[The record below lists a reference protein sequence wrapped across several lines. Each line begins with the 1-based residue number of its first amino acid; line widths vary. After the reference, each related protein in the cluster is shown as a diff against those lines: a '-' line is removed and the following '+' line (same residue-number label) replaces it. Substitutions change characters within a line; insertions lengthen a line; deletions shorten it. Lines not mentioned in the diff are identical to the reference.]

1 MFSHSMSASYPHRLT
16 VSGRQVH
23 MRYLFV
29 PPQSLWIAAPIGN
42 VQAMIMHWYAS
53 GVPKAP
59 PWILQPSFH
68 RLWLVSRSGL
78 PDLLQRAGFWAQCT
92 SLPGPFW
99 VVHLSGTVGLG
110 SQTRNTICRQSH
122 HKSILPV
129 QFLQFADSHMVV
141 FQASNMEHHRAFKEK

>member
-1 MFSHSMSASYPHRLT
+1 MFSHGMSTSYPHRLT
-16 VSGRQVH
+16 VSRGQAH

-42 VQAMIMHWYAS
+42 VQAMITHWYAS
-53 GVPKAP
+53 GFPKAP
-59 PWILQPSFH
+59 PWILQSSVH
-68 RLWLVSRSGL
+68 CLCLVSRSGL
-78 PDLLQRAGFWAQCT
+78 LIFCRGLVSVVQCT

-99 VVHLSGTVGLG
+99 VLHLSGTVGLG

-141 FQASNMEHHRAFKEK
+141 FQASNMEYHRAFKEK

>member
-1 MFSHSMSASYPHRLT
+1 MFSHGMSTSYPNRLT
-16 VSGRQVH
+16 VSGGQGH

-29 PPQSLWIAAPIGN
+29 PPQSLWIAAPISN
-42 VQAMIMHWYAS
+42 VQAMITHWYAS
-53 GVPKAP
+53 GFPKTP
-59 PWILQPSFH
+59 PGSSNPLSTIFAWFLD
-68 RLWLVSRSGL
+68 LVSLTFCRGL
-78 PDLLQRAGFWAQCT
+78 VSVVQCT

-99 VVHLSGTVGLG
+99 VLHLSGTVGLG

-141 FQASNMEHHRAFKEK
+141 FQASNMEYHRAFKEK